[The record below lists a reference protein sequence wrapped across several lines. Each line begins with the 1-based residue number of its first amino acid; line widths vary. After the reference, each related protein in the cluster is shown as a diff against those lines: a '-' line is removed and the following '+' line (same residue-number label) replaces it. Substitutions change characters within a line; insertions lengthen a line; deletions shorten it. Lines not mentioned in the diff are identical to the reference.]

1 MTTEQITTSVQ
12 RVTPWRGARVTRRG
26 ALGAVGAG
34 AAAVAILVFVL
45 STDAFLTV
53 GNLKSIALLS
63 GFAGIVALGQLMIMV
78 SGNFFSLSLGTT
90 LATSSIIFVWM
101 LQIGVVPAILISI
114 AFGALVSALQGFCVG
129 AWSTNPII
137 LTIAADSIMTAAVT
151 LITGGNAETTGPHAP
166 SLHFLAAPIGGV
178 AFPFYVLVLLVIVTH
193 LLLTRTR
200 LGAYMTLAGENRAA
214 ARAASLPVTTAM
226 VGAFALSGVLA
237 AVAGILLAAFNNSSA
252 DLTIQGN
259 LSFNAIAATLVG
271 GAAITGGRG
280 SAIGTFVGTL
290 VMGAIQSCLLL
301 RGYSDQVQLTVTGG
315 IVFVAVIIV
324 HLWSTRGIAH
334 K

>member
-1 MTTEQITTSVQ
+1 MTTGQIASTVRRATLS
-12 RVTPWRGARVTRRG
+12 GSAGMTRRG
-26 ALGAVGAG
+26 ALGAAVAG
-34 AAAVAILVFVL
+34 AAGVAIFVFIL
-45 STDAFLTV
+45 STNSFLTV

-63 GFAGIVALGQLMIMV
+63 GFAGIVALGQLLIMV

-90 LATSSIIFVWM
+90 LATSSIVFIWGT
-101 LQIGVVPAILISI
+101 QAGVVPAILIAI
-114 AFGALVSALQGFCVG
+114 AFGAVVSAIQGFCVG
-129 AWSTNPII
+129 AWGANPII

-151 LITGGNAETTGPHAP
+151 LITGGRAETAGANGP
-166 SLHFLAAPIGGV
+166 SLNFLASPIAGV
-178 AFPFYVLVLLVIVTH
+178 AFPFYVLVALVILIH

-200 LGAYMTLAGENRAA
+200 LGAYMVLVGGNRTA
-214 ARAASLPVTTAM
+214 ARAASLPITMTT
-226 VGAFALSGVLA
+226 VGAFAISGMLA
-237 AVAGILLAAFNNSSA
+237 AITGILLGAFNNSSA

-290 VMGAIQSCLLL
+290 IMGAIQSCLLL

-315 IVFVAVIIV
+315 IVIVAVITV
-324 HLWSTRGIAH
+324 HLWSTRGVAH